1 MTLSVR
7 LSLPHF
13 LSLSLPVCL
22 CLSPPPS
29 HFWSSSRTVLSKLE
43 FPAREHLAIR
53 VVLEALQHREW
64 PASEVMTA
72 SPGGDAQISS
82 ALLYL
87 RLQPDLDPVLG
98 SSLQRALCAAHECVL
113 SDLAISEVSCDVN
126 INANDVR
133 KDYAYADASIK
144 YEDYADFERYWGKKC
159 SDADR
164 CSDRESCAAVE
175 GVGNSGTVGGAEGK
189 SREWRAQEDVAA
201 SDPLKGCS
209 DGRERKA
216 SSRFTATA
224 GEAGEGGQ
232 DVCEALAKSCKV
244 SLEAGPE
251 RKTPA
256 DVQSRGG
263 DQQDATPPPATGTAK
278 DGEESHS
285 EKYRSAALDGS
296 RFAPDTKLYVIC
308 YDAST
313 STQSD
318 SVPDC
323 ADEAARG
330 AANEKAR
337 EAHHVTK
344 VSNENATG
352 AEKTTTDVAT
362 ETD

>member
-1 MTLSVR
+1 M
-7 LSLPHF
+7 
-13 LSLSLPVCL
+13 
-22 CLSPPPS
+22 
-29 HFWSSSRTVLSKLE
+29 
-43 FPAREHLAIR
+43 
-53 VVLEALQHREW
+53 VLEALQHREW

-87 RLQPDLDPVLG
+87 RLQSDLDPVLG
-98 SSLQRALCAAHECVL
+98 SSLQRALCVAHECVL

-144 YEDYADFERYWGKKC
+144 YEDYADFERYWEKKC
-159 SDADR
+159 FDDR
-164 CSDRESCAAVE
+164 CSDRESCAAE
-175 GVGNSGTVGGAEGK
+175 GGGNSSTVGGAEEK
-189 SREWRAQEDVAA
+189 SREWRGQEDVAA
-201 SDPLKGCS
+201 NDPLKLVKWCS
-209 DGRERKA
+209 DGQERKA

-224 GEAGEGGQ
+224 GAAGEGGQ

-251 RKTPA
+251 WKKTA

-263 DQQDATPPPATGTAK
+263 DQRQDATPLPATGTAK
-278 DGEESHS
+278 DVEESHP
-285 EKYRSAALDGS
+285 EKYRSAALDDS

-323 ADEAARG
+323 ADEASG

-344 VSNENATG
+344 MSNENAIG